1 MKLGVIGAG
10 KWGSAI
16 YNSISENNDVIIT
29 SRTKR
34 EMKNF
39 TTLENVLECEYI
51 IISIATQFIEEFLEK
66 KFIFNDQ
73 KILIAS
79 KGISEHSNS
88 FLIDIY
94 KKYIPEENLVYLSG
108 PSFADEVLDK
118 KPTALVFN
126 STNRKLA
133 KKFARFF
140 PKYIKTYT
148 SKDIIGAEICGAY
161 KNIIAIASGICDGL
175 DLGLNARATLISRG
189 LIEMNRLGKHL
200 GAKKKT
206 FLGLSGAGDLFLT
219 ASSSKSRNYRV
230 GYALAKGNS
239 LEEILDELGEVAEG
253 VKTTNAIYSISNDKN
268 IYTPIATQVYLALN
282 GKNLQK
288 CLSDLMS

>member
-1 MKLGVIGAG
+1 MIIGIIGAG

-16 YNSISENNDVIIT
+16 FNSICENNDVIIT
-29 SRTKR
+29 SRTRR

-39 TTLENVLECEYI
+39 TTLENVLKCEYI
-51 IISIATQFIEEFLEK
+51 VISISTQYIEEFLEK
-66 KFIFNDQ
+66 KFVFHDQ

-126 STNRKLA
+126 SVNRKLA
-133 KKFARFF
+133 KKFANFF

-175 DLGLNARATLISRG
+175 ELGLNARATLISRG
-189 LIEMNRLGKHL
+189 LVEMNRVGKHL

-206 FLGLSGAGDLFLT
+206 FLGLSGSGDLFLT

-230 GYALAKGNS
+230 GYSLAKGKNLEYI
-239 LEEILDELGEVAEG
+239 LEEIGEVAEG
-253 VKTTNAIYSISNDKN
+253 VKTADAVFRISTDNKL
-268 IYTPIATQVYLALN
+268 YTPIAREVYYAIH
-282 GKNLQK
+282 GKELHICIN
-288 CLSDLMS
+288 DLMK